1 MAPEWP
7 EEVDVFT
14 VPHSR
19 MKQLVHKYLDMMT
32 STNFSDVAHLR
43 TLLEN
48 LCNTF
53 REFRAHE
60 HIENKYIMH
69 KLKVKLR
76 SLSITN
82 KAVCNC
88 HSDNQ
93 LSEMLRLVYAGYT
106 WTSKTASERLN
117 YGLQLRKALEDFTK
131 QFLPHMEEEE
141 EVFQPMLIKYFTYEE
156 LKEIK
161 ANVIKQHLAQ
171 HWSPDSHKEKC
182 VEDAL
187 SSESS
192 DEETDACAPVA
203 SCQSLPDEILLC
215 VMSLLSPQDLA
226 RCAQVCQRWNKMA
239 LDSSLWSHLY
249 PMQWAQGEW
258 SSLPPSYV
266 GEEGEVTHSPK
277 SFIIDEDADVDESES
292 LEDENDEDNENK
304 HYKQAYKEWKMLTGL
319 TNGLLHHV
327 GDSVTHCSL
336 AYSKGLTNNLLRQLL
351 MRCGKLQ
358 YLDLSYTP
366 ISDAAFKGLSEG
378 CCSQLRHLDLTG
390 CVNITDISLQRLSQA
405 MTCPHTGR
413 QHNPVSCD
421 TFDIQHLS
429 QHTQVPTGTLPY
441 SEMRKWLICDAV
453 LGDLFERSQKCSSET
468 CCGTEKPKTFEQN
481 LKSVQVSQ
489 ATLTHCS
496 SSDIRQLVNQV
507 RQHFVCNKSLT
518 SSVCEQCENRTG
530 LEYLSLS
537 GCYQITD
544 VGLRALSEEKCVR
557 SLAFLDLSGCVGIRA
572 RGLSDMVSA
581 CQHLDHAQLFYCD
594 NIADDPFAKSASGC
608 QNLGCSSRFCCRLG
622 Y

>member
-19 MKQLVHKYLDMMT
+19 MKELVHKYLDLMT
-32 STNFSDVAHLR
+32 STNFSDVVHLR

-53 REFRAHE
+53 QEFRAHE
-60 HIENKYIMH
+60 HIENKYIMR

-117 YGLQLRKALEDFTK
+117 YGLQLRKALEDFTQ

-171 HWSPDSHKEKC
+171 HRSPDSHTEKC

-192 DEETDACAPVA
+192 DEETEVCVPLV
-203 SCQSLPDEILLC
+203 SVQSLPDEILLC
-215 VMSLLSPQDLA
+215 VLSLLSPQDLA
-226 RCAQVCQRWNKMA
+226 RCAQVCQHWNKMA
-239 LDSSLWSHLY
+239 LDSSLWSHFY
-249 PMQWAQGEW
+249 PVQWAQGVW
-258 SSLPPSYV
+258 SCLPSTV
-266 GEEGEVTHSPK
+266 GEDREGSVAHTPH

-292 LEDENDEDNENK
+292 VEDEDNENK
-304 HYKQAYKEWKMLTGL
+304 HYKQAYKEWKMLTGM
-319 TNGLLHHV
+319 TSGLLQHV
-327 GDSVTHCSL
+327 GDSITHCSL
-336 AYSKGLTNNLLRQLL
+336 AHSKGLTNRLLQQLL

-378 CCSQLRHLDLTG
+378 CCPQLRHLDLTG

-405 MTCPHTGR
+405 MTCPA
-413 QHNPVSCD
+413 CD
-421 TFDIQHLS
+421 TLDIQHIS
-429 QHTQVPTGTLPY
+429 NTQVPTGTLPY
-441 SEMRKWLICDAV
+441 SEMRKWLICDAM
-453 LGDLFERSQKCSSET
+453 LDDFFEQTQKCSSDL
-468 CCGTEKPKTFEQN
+468 CCGMEKPKTFEPS
-481 LKSVQVSQ
+481 LSSVRVSQ

-496 SSDIRQLVNQV
+496 STDIRQLVHQV
-507 RQHFVCNKSLT
+507 RQHFVCNKSQN
-518 SSVCEQCENRTG
+518 SSVCDICENSSG
-530 LEYLSLS
+530 LQYLSLS

-544 VGLRALSEEKCVR
+544 AGLRALSEEKCVR
-557 SLAFLDLSGCVGIRA
+557 ALAFLDLSGCMDIRA
-572 RGLSDMVSA
+572 RGLSDIVGA

-608 QNLGCSSRFCCRLG
+608 QNLGCSSRYCCRFG
-622 Y
+622 D